1 MHNDAVTA
9 VMVNLKEGDDLLLFI
24 LLAADGT
31 LNRMGNGA
39 DTSSHREMT
48 IRRMREPVFARI
60 KPSITNEMLA
70 HAGRQ
75 YQAPDIVGSVCSLK
89 VGFRLPSGDTAIE
102 FIYGSQSLGPPDDLK
117 RLVLATID
125 VTDPWYRA
133 SSASKQY
140 RSGSSFWRSLLP
152 GRKRGKSQ

>member
-1 MHNDAVTA
+1 MQKDDVTA

-48 IRRMREPVFARI
+48 IRRMQEPVFARI
-60 KPSITNEMLA
+60 KPYITDEMLE

-75 YQAPDIVGSVCSLK
+75 YQAPDMQGSVCSLK

-102 FIYGSQSLGPPDDLK
+102 FIYGSGSMGPPDDLK
-117 RLVLATID
+117 RLVLVAID
-125 VTDPWYRA
+125 VTNPWYIS
-133 SSASKQY
+133 SSAGNQN
-140 RSGSSFWRSLLP
+140 RSMSSFWRNLLP
-152 GRKRGKSQ
+152 GRKRGKPH